1 MPNKKNILIIA
12 KSVISTETD
21 AIAQLHNRL
30 TDDFSQ
36 AIQIILSSEG
46 RLIVAGVGKS
56 ANIANKMVAT
66 FNSTGQPS
74 VFLHASDALHGDL
87 GNIQKND
94 VVICISKSGNT
105 EEIKMLVPLVKNLG
119 NKIISICG
127 NKESYL
133 AKESDLFIDSTVEK
147 EACPNNLAPTS
158 STTAQIVLGDA
169 MAVCLLELRNFS
181 DSDFARFHPGGMI
194 GKRLSLKVS
203 DIISEQSKAI
213 VSPNDSINSV
223 IIEISNKRL
232 GSTAVID
239 DGGLTG
245 IITDGDL
252 RRMLENNSDIS
263 SLKASDIM
271 CTTPKTI
278 SSDTLASFALTILQ
292 QNNISQLV
300 VIDNEKYIGI
310 IHIQDI
316 LKEGI

>member
-213 VSPNDSINSV
+213 VSPDDSINSV